1 MQILGYLL
9 ARFSEPSS
17 YAGLGAVLAVL
28 GLNFSD
34 TMIGQFA
41 QFLAAGCALAAL
53 FLKERGIIKSLVLP
67 LVLTAGLAAAVALT
81 ACDHAAGAA
90 RKIDP
95 RLAAA
100 CDAATALSPIAGP
113 CAVWID
119 AGCGIAEAITRLAHD
134 PASAAWVEKLI
145 AQANQRRAA
154 SGADRA

>member
-1 MQILGYLL
+1 MTIIAYLL

-34 TMIGQFA
+34 TMIGQLA

-67 LVLTAGLAAAVALT
+67 LGLAAAVALT

-119 AGCGIAEAITRLAHD
+119 AGCGTAEAIARLAHD

-145 AQANQRRAA
+145 AQVNQWRAA